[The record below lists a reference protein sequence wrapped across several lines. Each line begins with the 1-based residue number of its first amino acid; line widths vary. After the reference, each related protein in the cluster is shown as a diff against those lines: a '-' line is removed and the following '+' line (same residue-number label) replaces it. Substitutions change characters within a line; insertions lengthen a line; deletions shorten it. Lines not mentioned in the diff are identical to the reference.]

1 MSKNRRQEAG
11 GRGQAQEAGSRRP
24 AERIA
29 VSYLPSAFC
38 LLPPAPASFLSWG
51 VCAAGALAWLGLI
64 VSAPLLRASGHE
76 AAAFVVYRVFAP
88 LCHQLPERS
97 YYLDGQPLAVCARC
111 FGIYAGFA
119 LGVLCYPLVRS
130 LRRTDTP
137 ARRWL
142 LLAALPIGIDFAL
155 GFTGLWANTHTS
167 RALTGALLGAVAAL
181 YVVPGLIA
189 LGLAIERRVPA
200 RAKLLTTSFIK
211 SFSRSGRTA

>member
-1 MSKNRRQEAG
+1 MSKNRRQKAE
-11 GRGQAQEAGSRRP
+11 GRKQKAETRRRS
-24 AERIA
+24 EKTA
-29 VSYLPSAFC
+29 VSYLPTAYC
-38 LLPPAPASFLSWG
+38 LLPSLTWG
-51 VCAAGALAWLGLI
+51 ACVALALAWLGLI
-64 VSAPLLRASGHE
+64 LSAPLLRASGHE
-76 AAAFVVYRVFAP
+76 ASAFVAYRVFAA

-97 YYLDGQPLAVCARC
+97 FYLDGQPLAVCARC

-119 LGVLCYPLVRS
+119 LGVVCYPLVRS

-142 LLAALPIGIDFAL
+142 LLAALPTGIDFAL

-189 LGLAIERRVPA
+189 FGLLIERRAQA
-200 RAKLLTTSFIK
+200 RAKILTTDFDK
-211 SFSRSGRTA
+211 PFSKGGKMA